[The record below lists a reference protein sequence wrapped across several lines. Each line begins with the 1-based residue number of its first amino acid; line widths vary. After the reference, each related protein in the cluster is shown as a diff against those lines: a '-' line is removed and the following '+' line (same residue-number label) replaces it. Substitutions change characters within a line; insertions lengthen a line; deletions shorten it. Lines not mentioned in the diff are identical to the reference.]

1 MWRFESQVGAICET
15 GSGDWYEAYREACY
29 AARAL
34 PFPEHPTVQLLLKDA
49 TENNPWSCVG
59 ANCSIRIWWE
69 DEPMA
74 EVDMRAEAAEWV
86 KDHAGLVSEEI
97 VDHGDREHSDLGA
110 SSCERWWN
118 CAGSLNLTRKLNPP
132 PRTSPDAERGTAAH
146 EVGHMC
152 LLNGQDAIEMI
163 DRVVNNVLVDE
174 KIAYGVQMYLDL
186 CRGFKAAG
194 YDHLFIEKKF
204 NLRDLNPPKPM
215 FGTAD
220 FALVKGNTLIVVDY
234 KNGFLY
240 VDPSSPQLRYYVLG
254 VICALPRD
262 AKIERIEV
270 FIVQPNGE
278 GSRVKKAQ
286 YTVAEIFEWHLDLMR
301 HAKATQD
308 PNAPLNAG
316 SWCKFCPN
324 GGLCHKEAEARM
336 EDAQLQFSADV
347 PPGSPAV
354 VEWTPIE
361 INGLTPD
368 QVGALL
374 LKVPLVENFIASLQA
389 VAKVLIENGTDIPHW
404 KLVPGLGHRKW
415 IAPNSTAN
423 KLTGSYGLE
432 DDQIWEKKLA
442 SPATVEKLLRP
453 KLRELGVKGK
463 RADEML
469 EQALTPLTTRP
480 TTAPR
485 LVRDTD
491 PTPAL
496 PARGEEFTAEY
507 PPDKT

>member
-1 MWRFESQVGAICET
+1 MWRFESQIGTVRET
-15 GSGDWYEAYREACY
+15 GSGDWASAHLEAQR
-29 AARAL
+29 AARNL
-34 PFPEHPTVQLLLKDA
+34 PIAERPTVQMLLKDA
-49 TENNPWSCVG
+49 QAGNPWSCVG
-59 ANCSIRIWWE
+59 ENCSIKIWWE

-74 EVDMRAEAAEWV
+74 EVDMQAEAAAWV
-86 KDHAGLVSEEI
+86 KDHAPLISGTI

-118 CAGSLNLTRKLNPP
+118 CEGSLNLTRKLKPP
-132 PRTSPDAERGTAAH
+132 VRTSPDAERGTAAH
-146 EVGHMC
+146 EVAHMC
-152 LLNGQDAIEMI
+152 LVNGQDAIEMI
-163 DRVVNNVLVDE
+163 DRSVNGIEIDE

-186 CRGFKAAG
+186 CRGFTEAG
-194 YDHLFIEKKF
+194 YDHVYIEKKF
-204 NLRDLNPPKPM
+204 NLRDLAPPEPM

-220 FALVKGNTLIVVDY
+220 FALVKGATLVVVDY
-234 KNGFLY
+234 KNGYLY

-270 FIVQPNGE
+270 FIVQPNGD

-286 YTVAEIFEWHLDLMR
+286 YTVSEIFEWHLELMR
-301 HAKATQD
+301 HARATQNPD
-308 PNAPLNAG
+308 AELHAG

-324 GGLCHKEAEARM
+324 SGLCPKEAEDRM
-336 EDAQLQFSADV
+336 KDAQLQFSADV
-347 PPGSPAV
+347 PPGALAV

-368 QVGALL
+368 QIGALL
-374 LKVPLVENFIASLQA
+374 LKVPLVENFIASLQS

-415 IAPNSTAN
+415 IAPDDTAK
-423 KLTGSYGLE
+423 KLTDLYGLDE
-432 DDQIWEKKLA
+432 NQIWERKLA
-442 SPATVEKLLRP
+442 SSATVEKLLRP
-453 KLRELGVKGK
+453 KLRALGVKGK

-469 EQALTPLTTRP
+469 EQALSKLTTRP

-491 PTPAL
+491 PTLAL

-507 PPDKT
+507 PPEKT